1 MEKIGSENLISYVVN
16 THAPLVVIPRN
27 GIDSVT
33 GGLWLSDP
41 DHYDK
46 RWSDP
51 EFFSYSP
58 QKMKAWEML
67 IKDVSTDPECPE
79 FGASMSSREYKIFV
93 SKYFDRLKEL
103 CEDDK
108 VGRDHRFYFK
118 RKNIENSEDEYLV
131 PDCDC
136 GFQLL
141 MNKSEREN
149 YRRKATSVLKSMCED
164 PYQFNRASINGDID
178 QCKFERKDAELYFA
192 RMGIFMHG
200 QDLEGVSPSGR
211 LQALSD
217 RFIGSGVIF
226 REIRDKALVFGMPC
240 KLISPFDF
248 EGLFV
253 APSPLVPE
261 SGLMLSNFLVDT
273 FNNKDWKMPA
283 WDGARQSYYQK
294 LAYDSLV
301 NLWRMN
307 SDIPTASS
315 LQMYWRTLAKD
326 SSNSF
331 GVSVDPETRV
341 ISFPGKKAGML
352 ELESNDKTSGYIKK
366 FVLTKE

>member
-1 MEKIGSENLISYVVN
+1 MENIGSEDLIKFVVN

-41 DHYDK
+41 DQYDK
-46 RWSDP
+46 KWSDP
-51 EFFSYSP
+51 EFSSYSP
-58 QKMKAWEML
+58 QKMKAWGML

-108 VGRDHRFYFK
+108 VGRDHRFYFR
-118 RKNIENSEDEYLV
+118 RKNIESSEDEYLV

-164 PYQFNRASINGDID
+164 PYQFNRASINGDIG
-178 QCKFERKDAELYFA
+178 QCRFERKDAELYLA
-192 RMGIFMHG
+192 RMGIFVRG
-200 QDLEGVSPSGR
+200 QDLEDVTPSAM
-211 LQALSD
+211 LQKLSE
-217 RFIGSGVIF
+217 RFIGGGVIF
-226 REIRDKALVFGMPC
+226 REIRDRALVFGMPC

-253 APSPLVPE
+253 APSAVAPE
-261 SGLMLSNFLVDT
+261 SGLILSNFLVDT
-273 FNNKDWKMPA
+273 FNNKGWKMPA
-283 WDGARQSYYQK
+283 WDGARQSYYQR

-301 NLWRMN
+301 NLWCMN

-315 LQMYWRTLAKD
+315 LKMYWRTLAKD

-331 GVSVDPETRV
+331 GVKVDRETGA
-341 ISFPGKKAGML
+341 ISFPGKASGTR
-352 ELESNDKTSGYIKK
+352 ELESNEKTKGYIDK